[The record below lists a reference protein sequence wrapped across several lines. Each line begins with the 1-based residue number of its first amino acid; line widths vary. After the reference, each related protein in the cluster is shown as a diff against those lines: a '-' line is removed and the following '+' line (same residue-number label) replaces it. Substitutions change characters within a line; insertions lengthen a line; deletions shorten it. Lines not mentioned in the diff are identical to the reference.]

1 MTFNLSTYWPNTQKV
16 YAGQLGWVTIAP
28 DGSYIFGPED
38 EPAKG
43 PEIPPE
49 VWNDR
54 PISKEACMAAVRA
67 MCS

>member
-1 MTFNLSTYWPNTQKV
+1 MYPQQTWAFSGNGMYLV
-16 YAGQLGWVTIAP
+16 AAEVDGELVVVTK
-28 DGSYIFGPED
+28 EV
-38 EPAKG
+38 EPG